1 MSAVSVQIIV
11 AGSKMTRVTDVVS
24 RGAGLIFL
32 SLAMAVLPATA
43 QTSTPQRARSTELRR
58 PANRGYLGVG
68 VVELTDE
75 RVQALK
81 LKDDQGVEVKRVED
95 NSPAARAGLKNND
108 VILEVNGKSID
119 GLETFLSMIGETQ
132 PGTKIHLTIWR
143 EGAKKTLAATLDS
156 RPDNLFYFS
165 GPEPLNPPAPPMP
178 PAPFGNGFPGLPA
191 DSPKVGFEGEP
202 VYGQLADFFGVKQGV
217 LVRSVNPDTPASH
230 AGLKAGDVVTKVNGT
245 PVTNP
250 REITGLVRTGG
261 KKEISFTVVRGKKE
275 MTLKVEVAQIQ
286 DRQAPAQ
293 REVL

>member
-1 MSAVSVQIIV
+1 MAF
-11 AGSKMTRVTDVVS
+11 KC
-24 RGAGLIFL
+24 AGLIFL
-32 SLAMAVLPATA
+32 ALAMAVLPATA
-43 QTSTPQRARSTELRR
+43 QTSAPQHARSTELRR

-95 NSPAARAGLKNND
+95 NSPAAKAGLKIND
-108 VILEVNGKSID
+108 VILEVSGKSID
-119 GLETFLSMIGETQ
+119 GLETFLGTIGETQ
-132 PGTKIHLTIWR
+132 PGTKINLTIWR
-143 EGAKKTLAATLDS
+143 EGGKKTLTATLDS
-156 RPDNLFYFS
+156 RPDNFFYF
-165 GPEPLNPPAPPMP
+165 GAEPPNPPIPPMP

-202 VYGQLADFFGVKQGV
+202 VYGQLADFFGVRQGV
-217 LVRSVNPDTPASH
+217 LVRSVNADTPASR

-250 REITGLVRTGG
+250 REITGLVRTSG
-261 KKEISFTVVRGKKE
+261 KKDLSFTVVRGKKE
-275 MTLKVEVAQIQ
+275 MILKVEVAEVQ